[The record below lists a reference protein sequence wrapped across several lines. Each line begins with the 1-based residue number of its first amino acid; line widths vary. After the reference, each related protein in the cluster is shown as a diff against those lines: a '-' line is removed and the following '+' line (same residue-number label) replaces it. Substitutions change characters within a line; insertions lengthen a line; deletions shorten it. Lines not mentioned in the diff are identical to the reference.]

1 MVSRVLYRPFEES
14 DFDAIA
20 TILQADWHNDSDNDG
35 YNYLEACADL
45 CYCLSVSTFSQVAC
59 IDGKVRG
66 ISLARAGAPDPAW
79 AERWKRSEHDILG
92 QLKQIDP
99 GLAAEYDAYVRAQIR
114 INNHLLQQSGVS
126 HSDEITLLA
135 VSSDTQGL
143 GIGTVLLD
151 AATSYVS
158 SQGAG
163 IVYLYTDTDC
173 SWKFYERH
181 NFKRLACHR
190 ATWKEQIADF
200 PKESFLYG
208 LDLTA

>member
-20 TILQADWHNDSDNDG
+20 TILQADWHNESDNDG

-66 ISLARAGAPDPAW
+66 IALARAGRASDEW
-79 AERWKRSEHDILG
+79 AARWDQAKCDIVRQMHDIEPEQTEEYLG
-92 QLKQIDP
+92 YLRRQIS
-99 GLAAEYDAYVRAQIR
+99 A
-114 INNHLLQQSGVS
+114 NNRLLQESGIS
-126 HSDEITLLA
+126 KDDEITLLA
-135 VSSDTQGL
+135 VSSQVQGL

-158 SQGAG
+158 AQGASTAF
-163 IVYLYTDTDC
+163 LYTDTDC
-173 SWKFYERH
+173 TWKFYESH
-181 NFKRLACHR
+181 HFKRMAHYR
-190 ATWKEQIADF
+190 AKWKEHLKGM